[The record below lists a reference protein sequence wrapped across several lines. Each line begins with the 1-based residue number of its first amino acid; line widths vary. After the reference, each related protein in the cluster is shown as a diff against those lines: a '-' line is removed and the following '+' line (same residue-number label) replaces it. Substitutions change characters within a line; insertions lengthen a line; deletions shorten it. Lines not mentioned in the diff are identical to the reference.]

1 VGGLNDKLIAAA
13 ENIWKQRYP
22 EAKVIFLAGSLV
34 RGEGT
39 STSDLDLVV
48 VYECLPQ
55 AFRESFR
62 FGQWPVEAFVHDPE
76 TLSYFFGQRD
86 RPTGIPA
93 LMSMVVE
100 AIEVPESTAFSIS
113 VKQLAEGALAE
124 GPVQWEQEDLER
136 SRYTITA
143 LVDDLRD
150 PRSHSECAASGAALY
165 DSLANHYFR
174 SRGLWSA
181 KNKMIPRKLHEADAD
196 LAKQFETS
204 FMALFQAGQPR
215 KAIELAERVLAPDGG
230 WLFEGYTSYAPKEWR
245 SA

>member
-1 VGGLNDKLIAAA
+1 MNEELNAAA
-13 ENIWKQRYP
+13 KNIWKQRYP
-22 EAKVIFLAGSLV
+22 EAKVVFLAGSLV

-48 VYECLPQ
+48 VYESLTQ

-76 TLSYFFGQRD
+76 TLSYFFSQRD
-86 RPTGIPA
+86 RPTGIPT
-93 LMSMVVE
+93 LMSMVLE
-100 AIEVPESTAFSIS
+100 GIEVPESTVFSASI
-113 VKQLAEGALAE
+113 KQLAESGIAE
-124 GPVQWEQEDLER
+124 GPEQWDRETLER
-136 SRYTITA
+136 SRYMITS

-150 PRSHSECAASGAALY
+150 PRSDSECAASGAALY
-165 DSLANHYFR
+165 DYLANHYFR

-196 LAKQFETS
+196 LARQFEAS
-204 FMALFQAGQPR
+204 FAALFQAGEPN
-215 KAIELAERVLAPDGG
+215 KAIELAERVIARDGG
-230 WLFEGYTSYAPKEWR
+230 RLFEGYCSYAPKEWR